1 MTAENAKRLYKH
13 YMDTGQTANA
23 ENIRARRRE
32 IVEKPVEKPKEK
44 AKDGK
49 KWKGYNSSSMDNK

>member
-23 ENIRARRRE
+23 ENILARRPE
-32 IVEKPVEKPKEK
+32 IMDKPKEK

-49 KWKGYNSSSMDNK
+49 K